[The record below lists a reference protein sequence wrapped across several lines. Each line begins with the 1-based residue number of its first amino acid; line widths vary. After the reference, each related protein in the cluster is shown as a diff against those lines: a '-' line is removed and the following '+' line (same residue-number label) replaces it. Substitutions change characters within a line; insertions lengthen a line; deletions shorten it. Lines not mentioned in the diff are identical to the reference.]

1 MKCAQKKG
9 ALPMVSYG
17 PCGSGK
23 TETLKAVALSLCL
36 KYDELKIVIALPHNL
51 VLAYMIE

>member
-1 MKCAQKKG
+1 
-9 ALPMVSYG
+9 MVSYG

-23 TETLKAVALSLCL
+23 TETLEAVALSLCL

>member
-1 MKCAQKKG
+1 
-9 ALPMVSYG
+9 MVSYG

-23 TETLKAVALSLCL
+23 TETLKAVALSLSL
-36 KYDELKIVIALPHNL
+36 KCDKLKIVIALPHNL